1 MTSEQKEK
9 LNILAR
15 YCAYQERC
23 KADVLQKMFET
34 GILPDERE
42 LFLKKLTAED
52 FVNDLRYAKSFVR
65 GKFKINHWGKQ
76 KIKAALYQK
85 GIDSET
91 VKIALDE
98 IDAHEYL
105 SVAQTLADKQIPK
118 IKAKNDFERKQKLH
132 FYLSQ
137 KGFESQIIAQLKIN
151 RRD

>member
-23 KADVLQKMFET
+23 KADVLQKMFDI
-34 GILPDERE
+34 GVIPDERE
-42 LFLKKLTAED
+42 LLLQKLIEED
-52 FVNDLRYAKSFVR
+52 FVNDLRYAKTFVR

-76 KIKAALYQK
+76 KIKATLYQK
-85 GIDSET
+85 GIAGET
-91 VKIALDE
+91 VKTALDE
-98 IDAHEYL
+98 IDEQEYL
-105 SVAQTLADKQIPK
+105 SAAQTLAEKQLPK

-137 KGFESQIIAQLKIN
+137 KGFESQVIAQLKIN
-151 RRD
+151 MRD